1 MMLRNLD
8 SLVFFGNGILGTLMM
23 MIKLN
28 LYYQLRVMIFMILI
42 IIWIMILMS
51 LHALIILVIN
61 TLVITDKLYLI
72 KYLTMALN
80 IMEKN

>member
-8 SLVFFGNGILGTLMM
+8 SLVFFGNGILGTLL
-23 MIKLN
+23 IKLN
-28 LYYQLRVMIFMILI
+28 LYYQLRVMIFMILNI
-42 IIWIMILMS
+42 KCRLILMS
-51 LHALIILVIN
+51 LLALIILVIQ
-61 TLVITDKLYLI
+61 TMVITDKLYLI